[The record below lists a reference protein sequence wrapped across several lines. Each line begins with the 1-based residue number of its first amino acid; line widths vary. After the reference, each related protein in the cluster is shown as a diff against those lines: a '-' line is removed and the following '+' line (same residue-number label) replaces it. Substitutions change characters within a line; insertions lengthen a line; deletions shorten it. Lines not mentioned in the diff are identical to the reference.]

1 MTKLERLHKSI
12 WPASALLNEK
22 SGELSLGGLPISELI
37 AEFGTPVF
45 ILDENDFR
53 GRATKFRDAMHKFFG
68 ANANVYYASKAFT
81 SIATCKWLAEDGLN
95 LDVCTGGELAVA
107 LAAKF
112 PANRIELHGNN
123 KSLAEIE
130 EAIKVGV
137 RYIVADSLIELDRI
151 NSIAGHLGKKQA
163 VFIRL
168 TPGISAH
175 THESIATA
183 HEDVKFGFSIASGAA
198 KLAVVTAMNA
208 EHISLEGIQ
217 CHIGSQI
224 FDDAGFILAVERL
237 VKFIADVKK
246 THNVELHQLNFG
258 GGFGIA
264 HVESDDPMDVE
275 QVLEQIHEALVASCD
290 EYEISMPSVA
300 IEPGRAIVGPSMV
313 TLYQVGTVKDVVL
326 EDGKTRTYISVD
338 GGMSDNIR
346 SSLYGA
352 EYSALLANRMTSAPL
367 TPSRVV
373 GKHCESGDIII
384 RDIALPSDIVPGD
397 VLAIPATGAYGRS
410 MASNYNHILRP
421 PVIAIRDGKSKTII
435 RREKITD
442 LLALEEG

>member
-1 MTKLERLHKSI
+1 V
-12 WPASALLNEK
+12 ASTQLVAD
-22 SGELSLGGLPISELI
+22 
-37 AEFGTPVF
+37 FGTPAFV
-45 ILDENDFR
+45 LDEADFR
-53 GRATKFRDAMHKFFG
+53 ARAIKFRDAMHKFFG
-68 ANANVYYASKAFT
+68 ENAHVYYASKAFT
-81 SIATCKWLAEDGLN
+81 SIATSKWLAADGLSI
-95 LDVCTGGELAVA
+95 DVCTGGELAVA

-112 PANRIELHGNN
+112 PPSRIEVHGNN
-123 KSLAEIE
+123 KSLEEIE

-137 RYIVADSLIELDRI
+137 RFIVADSLIELDRI
-151 NSIAGHLGKKQA
+151 NSIAGKLGKRQS
-163 VFIRL
+163 ILLRL

-198 KLAVVTAMNA
+198 MLAAVTAINA
-208 EHISLEGIQ
+208 ANIKLEGVH

-224 FDDAGFILAVERL
+224 FDDASFILAIERL
-237 VKFIADVKK
+237 VKFIADLKK
-246 THNVELHQLNFG
+246 SHGIELAHLDFG

-264 HVESDDPMDVE
+264 YVEGDDPMDVE
-275 QVLEQIHEALVASCD
+275 LVLEKIHHALVTQCARF
-290 EYEISMPSVA
+290 EINIPAIA

-346 SSLYGA
+346 PSLYGA
-352 EYSALLANRMTSAPL
+352 QYSAVLANRISSAPL
-367 TPSRVV
+367 TSSRLV
-373 GKHCESGDIII
+373 GKHCETGDIII
-384 RDIALPSDIVPGD
+384 RDIALPSDLVPGD

-410 MASNYNHILRP
+410 LANNYNHILRP
-421 PVIAIRDGKSKTII
+421 PVIAVRDGAAKIII
-435 RREKITD
+435 RREKISD